1 MSIDRQLLAEA
12 AQRVL
17 ADDPSAPVR
26 VRLLRDVLGRGPDDP
41 ELIDARRELAQSRW
55 VGVLESEQ
63 RADGGWGPF
72 HSRSVKLK
80 QRTISTEFGVE
91 RALAL
96 GLTGADPL
104 LARAR
109 ENIAG
114 LLGDPSAFPDLPEK
128 NDRWPTGL
136 PMILAGTLALIEPR
150 HPAIAPVRELWI
162 ELAKRIFKGGGYSE
176 QAEIAAHAELTGA
189 TVRGSYLHIANRYA
203 VSILS
208 SAPQLLP
215 TSLEQAYVGWLYRKP
230 EGLDYLEE
238 QLSAMPPPSQRPGRF
253 DRWLTS
259 LELISRLPGWREHAA
274 TALDWLWAQRD
285 SNGMWDLGP
294 RGSTTAWFPLSDSW
308 RKPQCRR
315 HDWTARVLSLL
326 SG

>member
-1 MSIDRQLLAEA
+1 VSIDRQLLAEA

-162 ELAKRIFKGGGYSE
+162 ELAKRIF
-176 QAEIAAHAELTGA
+176 AAA
-189 TVRGSYLHIANRYA
+189 TVS
-203 VSILS
+203 
-208 SAPQLLP
+208 
-215 TSLEQAYVGWLYRKP
+215 
-230 EGLDYLEE
+230 
-238 QLSAMPPPSQRPGRF
+238 RPR
-253 DRWLTS
+253 
-259 LELISRLPGWREHAA
+259 SRR
-274 TALDWLWAQRD
+274 T
-285 SNGMWDLGP
+285 
-294 RGSTTAWFPLSDSW
+294 
-308 RKPQCRR
+308 RR
-315 HDWTARVLSLL
+315 
-326 SG
+326 

>member
-238 QLSAMPPPSQRPGRF
+238 QLSAMPPPRLDGARAQPAER
-253 DRWLTS
+253 LK
-259 LELISRLPGWREHAA
+259 SRLPRTRSGRTRTSKYPTPCARLTAMLAPAGYAPRRLRVDNA
-274 TALDWLWAQRD
+274 TI
-285 SNGMWDLGP
+285 
-294 RGSTTAWFPLSDSW
+294 GSYP
-308 RKPQCRR
+308 
-315 HDWTARVLSLL
+315 
-326 SG
+326 